1 MKYSLLLLFSIFLAI
16 SGCQD
21 SSQDTKA
28 EGIRKIKA
36 HKKADGDYS
45 EIIRIEDSV
54 LDGERDTSLMAKM
67 SFEEE
72 VYDFGIVNE
81 GDIVKH
87 TFRYKNTG
95 KRPLML
101 KVAHSTCGCTVPHYN
116 TNTPLEPGDI
126 DSIVVTFDTTNKT
139 EKQNKPITVIAN
151 SYPNKVKL
159 YLRGFVK
166 QKTK

>member
-1 MKYSLLLLFSIFLAI
+1 MKYSFLFIFA
-16 SGCQD
+16 SFFVFSSCQNATSD
-21 SSQDTKA
+21 KKANRDDT
-28 EGIRKIKA
+28 IKA

-45 EIIRIEDSV
+45 EIIRIENSI
-54 LDGERDTSLMAKM
+54 LDGERDTSSMAKM
-67 SFEEE
+67 TFEENIF
-72 VYDFGIVNE
+72 DFGTVNE

-101 KVAHSTCGCTVPHYN
+101 KVAHSTCGCTVPRYN
-116 TNTPLEPGDI
+116 TNTPLQPGEI
-126 DSIVVTFDTTNKT
+126 DSIIVTFDTTNKP
-139 EKQNKPITVIAN
+139 EQQNKPITVIAN
-151 SYPNKVKL
+151 SHPNKVKL

>member
-1 MKYSLLLLFSIFLAI
+1 MKYTLLFILTVIFALP
-16 SGCQD
+16 SCQN
-21 SSQDTKA
+21 SSQDTKDNENRA
-28 EGIRKIKA
+28 IQS

-45 EIIRIEDSV
+45 EIIRIEDSI
-54 LDGERDTSLMAKM
+54 LDGERDTSVMAKM
-67 SFEEE
+67 TFPET
-72 VYDFGIVNE
+72 VYDFGTVNE

-87 TFRYKNTG
+87 TFHYKNTG

-116 TNTPLEPGDI
+116 TDTPLQPGDM
-126 DSIVVTFDTTNKT
+126 DSIVVTFDTTNKA

>member
-1 MKYSLLLLFSIFLAI
+1 MKYNFLFLSALLLLFS
-16 SGCQD
+16 SCQD
-21 SSQDTKA
+21 SPQGTKNHKDP
-28 EGIRKIKA
+28 IIKA

-45 EIIRIEDSV
+45 EIIRIEDSI
-54 LDGERDTSLMAKM
+54 LDGDRDTSSMAKM
-67 SFEEE
+67 SFEEKI
-72 VYDFGIVNE
+72 YDFGTVNE

-116 TNTPLEPGDI
+116 TNTPLQPGEI

-159 YLRGFVK
+159 YLRGFVN